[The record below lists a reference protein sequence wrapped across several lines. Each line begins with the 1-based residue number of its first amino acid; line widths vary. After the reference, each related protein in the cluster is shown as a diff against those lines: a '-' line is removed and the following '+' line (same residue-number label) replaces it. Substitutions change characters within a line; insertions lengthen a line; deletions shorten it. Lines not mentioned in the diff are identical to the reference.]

1 MLCPETE
8 NGLCEKL
15 APIVFRGI
23 SIHRVKP
30 LMPPVK
36 SLGIS
41 VLNYTFMDEMVEFE
55 KETLMETTH
64 FRRKDNHKVDQL
76 RL

>member
-1 MLCPETE
+1 
-8 NGLCEKL
+8 
-15 APIVFRGI
+15 
-23 SIHRVKP
+23 
-30 LMPPVK
+30 MPPVK